1 MSRHGN
7 LLTYVSFAIVGILL
21 SYNTNF
27 FQVEEV
33 RADQVKP
40 LDLPALKF
48 DPKGNLSL
56 EIDLNKG
63 VSNVKSDM
71 PIANIDVTIN
81 HPTKIVEKVVKKQ
94 VEVKSQKCQK
104 TLKVKKQTVKVVQKA
119 KAIQV
124 ICKKH
129 TNYKSKASLY
139 NQKI

>member
-1 MSRHGN
+1 MSRHCN
-7 LLTYVSFAIVGILL
+7 LLTYISFAIVGILL

-81 HPTKIVEKVVKKQ
+81 HPTKIVEKVVKKP
-94 VEVKSQKCQK
+94 VKERKEYETK
-104 TLKVKKQTVKVVQKA
+104 TEYLEKVVMFTLPTPRFHVPS
-119 KAIQV
+119 IQFPNSV
-124 ICKKH
+124 ER
-129 TNYKSKASLY
+129 
-139 NQKI
+139 